1 MRINAEVCFLNPV
14 ELCNNNSHGLSSM
27 PIRLL
32 IADDERLFRQS
43 LKILL
48 ETGTDIKVVAEAA
61 NGQEAVVLA
70 RNTEPDLAILDV
82 DMPRM
87 DGIKAIRLIRAIS
100 PRTRML
106 MLSVHHEDDK
116 IRAAIRAGAIG
127 YVLKDSDRDEF
138 INIIR
143 QTCAGKTQV
152 SPYLAHLSLSGS
164 ELSSPTALPPQPTS
178 AARLGLTEL
187 EVKILRLMTEGLS
200 NEDISALTGIA
211 QETVKGHLKT
221 IFRKLDVKN
230 RTEAAVLAVREGID
244 LAPNGAA
251 KRHSRL
257 GD

>member
-1 MRINAEVCFLNPV
+1 MRINAEVWFLNRV
-14 ELCNNNSHGLSSM
+14 ELCNNNSHGLRSM

-61 NGQEAVVLA
+61 NGQEAVALA
-70 RNTEPDLAILDV
+70 RETEPDLAILDV

-116 IRAAIRAGAIG
+116 IRSAIRAGAVG
-127 YVLKDSDRDEF
+127 YVLKDADRDEF
-138 INIIR
+138 IDIIR
-143 QTCAGKTQV
+143 QTCAGKPQV

-164 ELSSPTALPPQPTS
+164 ELSNPVALPVEPTS

-244 LAPNGAA
+244 VAPNGVA
-251 KRHSRL
+251 KRNSRL